1 MVVRTL
7 LGIPYHGY
15 ILSKPLLYDGRMT
28 MLLLWE
34 KESHVLTMAN
44 ISEDARG
51 SMEQPAAKSLISRK

>member
-1 MVVRTL
+1 
-7 LGIPYHGY
+7 
-15 ILSKPLLYDGRMT
+15 MT